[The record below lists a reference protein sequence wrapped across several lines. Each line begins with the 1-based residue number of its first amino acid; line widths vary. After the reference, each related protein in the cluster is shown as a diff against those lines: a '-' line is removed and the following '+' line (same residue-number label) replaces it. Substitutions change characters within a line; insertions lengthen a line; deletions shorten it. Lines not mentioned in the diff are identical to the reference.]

1 MRVEP
6 GPANE
11 PQSVPQIEVRH
22 LSKHFPAGG
31 LVRKSQIHAV
41 EDVSF
46 TLKHGEV
53 LAVVGESGS
62 GKSTTAR
69 LIARLMAPSA
79 GTILFDGRDVLKTEP
94 AAASPAYRGKVQ
106 MIFQD
111 PYSSLNP
118 VHSIR
123 YHLERPLKIHRRAH
137 GRRQVRER
145 IHALLASVG
154 LEPAADFAAKY
165 PHQLSGGE
173 RQRVALARALA
184 VQPRVLLA
192 DEPVSML
199 DPSIRIG
206 VLNQLARLRDDG
218 GISVLYI
225 THDLASARY
234 IADRTNVMYAGRMV
248 EGAGTGELIDHP
260 AHPYTLLL
268 IAAVPNP
275 HAGPRRL
282 EMPARGE
289 RPSTIDP
296 PPGCPFATRCPH
308 VMPICREQMP
318 DTTVVAPGHW
328 VRCHLYS
335 EDERPSVSRI

>member
-1 MRVEP
+1 MSVDAGSASGAE
-6 GPANE
+6 A
-11 PQSVPQIEVRH
+11 VPQIEVRQ

-31 LVRKSQIHAV
+31 PIRKSRIHAV

-46 TLKHGEV
+46 TLERGEV

-79 GTILFDGRDVLKTEP
+79 GTILYDGKDVLKSEP
-94 AAASPAYRGKVQ
+94 AAASLSYRGKVQ
-106 MIFQD
+106 MVFQD
-111 PYSSLNP
+111 PFSSLNP
-118 VHSIR
+118 VHSVR
-123 YHLERPLKIHRRAH
+123 HHLERPMKIHRRAR

-154 LEPAADFAAKY
+154 LEPAADFVAKY

-184 VQPRVLLA
+184 VEPRVLLA

-206 VLNQLARLRDDG
+206 VLNQLARLRDDQ

-234 IADRTNVMYAGRMV
+234 IANRTNVMYAGRMI
-248 EGAGTGELIDHP
+248 EGAESGELIDHP

-275 HAGPRRL
+275 RANPLRL
-282 EMPARGE
+282 EMPPRGE

-296 PPGCPFATRCPH
+296 LPGCPFAARCLH

-318 DTTVVAPGHW
+318 DVTVLSPGHW
-328 VRCHLYS
+328 VRCHLYA
-335 EDERPSVSRI
+335 EEGRPAAARS